1 MRHQSQNLGT
11 FPGSLAALFVTPSSM
26 VGFIRSPIVITSMP
40 EYVAL
45 FKTAFPNDKY
55 PVTYDNMAL
64 AIGAFERG
72 LVTPSR

>member
-1 MRHQSQNLGT
+1 MPSN
-11 FPGSLAALFVTPSSM
+11 AAAVQ
-26 VGFIRSPIVITSMP
+26 VITSMP